1 MGLVARV
8 VEEAGIPTV
17 LVSTGRDLTELVRP
31 PRSLF
36 VNHPMG
42 NPFGRPGDAE
52 QQATILRDALALFD
66 QVTEAGTL
74 VDAPYEWGEDFTPI
88 VDRTLGAMSPTAGS

>member
-1 MGLVARV
+1 MGLVCRV
-8 VEEAGIPTV
+8 VESLGIPTV
-17 LVSTGRDLTELVRP
+17 CVSTGSDLTALVKP

-52 QQATILRDALALFD
+52 AQTAVLRAAINM
-66 QVTEAGTL
+66 VAECNEAGAL
-74 VDAPYEWGEDFTPI
+74 VDFETDWDTPFEFRI
-88 VDRTLGAMSPTAGS
+88 RETPDGYQSKT